1 MAATAT
7 GVNKED
13 DKTTS
18 SQGMLLKAGSPQEW
32 TLASTP
38 PSPYL
43 LEKTVDCEV
52 GVLV

>member
-7 GVNKED
+7 GVNEED

-18 SQGMLLKAGSPQEW
+18 SRGMLLKAGKPPEW

-38 PSPYL
+38 LSPYL
-43 LEKTVDCEV
+43 LDKTVDCEV